1 MTQHSLIGLSLSS
14 CVRDILVGHVKLEQV
29 EKIIAGTTAVTDEDW
44 DRLTAAYA
52 KSFWSSDPT
61 RAREIVREL
70 VISGRVEQ
78 PRLSGE
84 ACYSISQGYWVSRDP
99 GIIDGVQLLPEMPA
113 RCEIS

>member
-14 CVRDILVGHVKLEQV
+14 CVRDILAGHVRLEQV
-29 EKIIAGTTAVTDEDW
+29 EKIIAGTTAETDEDW
-44 DRLTAAYA
+44 DRLATAYA
-52 KSFWSSDPT
+52 RSFWSSDPT

-70 VISGRVEQ
+70 VTSGRVEQ
-78 PRLSGE
+78 PRLAGE

-99 GIIDGVQLLPEMPA
+99 GTIDGVQLLPEMPA